1 MRIATRIAAVST
13 LTVAVLTLA
22 FGWISLTQQ
31 ERHLVDAHLRETAAL
46 ARTVARLAA
55 PSLRESGVE
64 GAADALAEIASD
76 EGTYAILVLG
86 PEGVVR
92 VSGPPLA
99 EECLW
104 LEEVLAPQRS
114 GKVRG
119 SAECDGAVDWVAV
132 PLDAAQPGETTLVLA
147 RHASFVEVAR
157 TRAIRSTLLTC
168 LSLALGGALI
178 VWLVIRRSVLQP
190 LAQVTDA
197 VRRLDGPLAREPLV
211 MRHSPPELTALIS
224 AFNRMVDRLER
235 QRRIVLQEVSTRVQ
249 FESKVREAEK
259 FAAMGRLSA
268 GLAHE
273 IGSPLGVIAFRA
285 EAIVAGPSSNA
296 RRQAAEILHETDRIS
311 DLIRGL
317 KQITLG
323 GAVPIGEV
331 DLAAVVR
338 DVCHR
343 MDHMLLSSGITLKLE
358 LPAEPA
364 VVRGDGSLLR
374 HALRNLLSNAAHAL
388 RDYPGPREIRV
399 TFRRDEGMFFAD
411 ISDSGPGIPT
421 EQLPHVFEP
430 FFTTKKVGEG
440 MGLGL
445 AISRGIVE
453 KHGGSLTLQSSS
465 GCGVTATLALP
476 SPEKCSHE
484 QEMGH
489 DSTPADA
496 RSGDG

>member
-1 MRIATRIAAVST
+1 V
-13 LTVAVLTLA
+13 V
-22 FGWISLTQQ
+22 
-31 ERHLVDAHLRETAAL
+31 
-46 ARTVARLAA
+46 
-55 PSLRESGVE
+55 P
-64 GAADALAEIASD
+64 AS
-76 EGTYAILVLG
+76 
-86 PEGVVR
+86 
-92 VSGPPLA
+92 
-99 EECLW
+99 
-104 LEEVLAPQRS
+104 
-114 GKVRG
+114 
-119 SAECDGAVDWVAV
+119 
-132 PLDAAQPGETTLVLA
+132 
-147 RHASFVEVAR
+147 
-157 TRAIRSTLLTC
+157 
-168 LSLALGGALI
+168 
-178 VWLVIRRSVLQP
+178 
-190 LAQVTDA
+190 
-197 VRRLDGPLAREPLV
+197 
-211 MRHSPPELTALIS
+211 
-224 AFNRMVDRLER
+224 
-235 QRRIVLQEVSTRVQ
+235 
-249 FESKVREAEK
+249 
-259 FAAMGRLSA
+259 
-268 GLAHE
+268 
-273 IGSPLGVIAFRA
+273 
-285 EAIVAGPSSNA
+285 
-296 RRQAAEILHETDRIS
+296 
-311 DLIRGL
+311 
-317 KQITLG
+317 
-323 GAVPIGEV
+323 
-331 DLAAVVR
+331 
-338 DVCHR
+338 CHR
-343 MDHMLLSSGITLKLE
+343 MDHMLLSWGITLKLE